1 MALARASEDGQGPAF
16 SFEAGRDKGGMRG
29 GGGQGWGG
37 WLCGVAARRWAGSW
51 RFRLLLLLPR
61 VATVRALE
69 ILSTWLWSELGE
81 GLDREVEMRQIQ

>member
-1 MALARASEDGQGPAF
+1 MGRVALRRCGAAL
-16 SFEAGRDKGGMRG
+16 GR
-29 GGGQGWGG
+29 
-37 WLCGVAARRWAGSW
+37 SW
-51 RFRLLLLLPR
+51 RFRLLLLLPS

>member
-37 WLCGVAARRWAGSW
+37 RLCGVAA
-51 RFRLLLLLPR
+51 RLLLLLPR
-61 VATVRALE
+61 GGTVRALE
-69 ILSTWLWSELGE
+69 ILSTWLWSELGD
-81 GLDREVEMRQIQ
+81 GLDREVEMRQFQ